1 MSEITPICSLT
12 AYRLPNRPSL
22 KLVPAP
28 ADRTWMELTQSGWA
42 NRCLPLRMANQ
53 SGWVILNDEDFE
65 VTWDGKPSVKGLT
78 LKPLKGTPSYFA
90 TSMFGHGILTWEI
103 PFLFRTSPGYNLLAR
118 GPVNEFKDGIQA
130 MDGLVETDWSEA
142 SFTMNWKV
150 TRPLKKIR
158 FDKDEPICMI
168 VPQRRGELEAIAP
181 VIENMESA
189 PEILDGFNAWRASRL
204 ELVDRKK
211 DPRNAT
217 SREWEGH
224 YMRGT
229 TVSGQPAPEHQVK
242 RDLRPF
248 EELEPP
254 LYRAPRPAPVADTP
268 NSSILGR
275 LFSKK

>member
-1 MSEITPICSLT
+1 MSDITSICRLT

-22 KLVPAP
+22 KLVPAS
-28 ADRTWMELTQSGWA
+28 ADRTWMDVMESGWA

-65 VTWDGKPSVKGLT
+65 VTWDGKPSARGLT
-78 LKPLKGTPSYFA
+78 LTPLNGTPSYFA

-103 PFLFRTSPGYNLLAR
+103 PFLFRTPPGYNLLAR
-118 GPVNEFKDGIQA
+118 GPANQFKDGIQPIE
-130 MDGLVETDWSEA
+130 GLVETDWSEA

-150 TRPLKKIR
+150 TRPLNKLR

-168 VPQRRGELEAIAP
+168 LPQRRGELEEITP

-189 PEILDGFNAWRASRL
+189 PEILEGFNAWRARRL
-204 ELVDRKK
+204 QLVNRKK
-211 DPRNAT
+211 DALNT
-217 SREWEGH
+217 NSREWEGH

-229 TVSGQPAPEHQVK
+229 TVSGQAARDHQVK
-242 RDLRPF
+242 RDLKPF

-254 LYRAPRPAPVADTP
+254 LYRARRAAPVLDTP
-268 NSSILGR
+268 NPSILGR
-275 LFSKK
+275 LFSRK